1 MYVIDEQAERKE
13 ILRRY
18 KHIIRIVS
26 NNVTNEGK
34 RQIRKA
40 FTVAMN
46 AHAGVRRKTG
56 EPYIYHPLEVA
67 TIAAEDLGLG
77 ATAVVCA
84 FLHDVVEDTE
94 YTLEDIEHIFDKK
107 VAQIVDG
114 LTKIEGVFD
123 YANNSIQSENFKKL
137 LTAMGNDMR
146 VILIKLCDRLHN
158 MRTLES
164 MPENKQ
170 LKIASETQ
178 QLYVPLA
185 HRLGL
190 YKIKSELED
199 LATKYINPKAYN
211 DIASRLKDTEEQ
223 RNEFI
228 TEFAKPIKQQL
239 TERGFKFTLSGRVK
253 SITSIIGKI
262 ENKGVKFEDI
272 YDIFAIRIIL
282 DVPQSVEKEAC
293 FAVYSIISSM
303 YNQKLNRFRDWLT
316 NPKSNGYEAL
326 HCTVMSEQGQWV
338 EVQIR
343 SQRMDEVAEKGLA
356 AHYKYK
362 EVKEGELDENLD
374 NWLSQ
379 IRELLDNDT
388 STAVDFVNDFK
399 LDVVTDRIIVFTPK
413 GKSVNLPVGASVL
426 DFAYNV
432 HTELGN
438 HCMGAKV
445 NYKVVPIEHILHP
458 SDQVEIITSKIIHPK
473 EEWLKLVKTSKAS
486 SEIKKYIREYR
497 TGYMSAGQTKLRELF
512 LSLGIEY
519 SENNIDKLRQ
529 YCKQSN
535 LTDFFFLVY
544 NDTIGEQKVRQCFA
558 KPEKNSTWLLLR
570 NPFTPRKKQKSEKT
584 LKEEITEQ
592 VKNNPEMVLMKKDAE
607 KLPYKTASCCN
618 PIPGDDIVGLIRD
631 NCIEVHRTNCKHA
644 IDEMSKYGNRIIK
657 AKWRENEKI
666 TFLAGIK
673 LVGID
678 RKGLLQEI
686 TSVISEVWNINI
698 RGLVMESSEGIFEGS
713 LMVYIS
719 DAENLNKLI
728 DNIKAIDGIEKVV
741 RI

>member
-228 TEFAKPIKQQL
+228 TEFAKPIKQKL

-607 KLPYKTASCCN
+607 KLLYKTASCCN

>member
-228 TEFAKPIKQQL
+228 TEFAKPIKQKL

-293 FAVYSIISSM
+293 FSVYSIISSM

>member
-34 RQIRKA
+34 RQIRRA

-228 TEFAKPIKQQL
+228 TEFAKPIKQKL

>member
-228 TEFAKPIKQQL
+228 TEFAKPIKQKL

-293 FAVYSIISSM
+293 FSVYSIISSM

-741 RI
+741 RL

>member
-190 YKIKSELED
+190 YKIKSEFED

-228 TEFAKPIKQQL
+228 TEFAKPIKQKL

-293 FAVYSIISSM
+293 FSVYSIISSM

>member
-228 TEFAKPIKQQL
+228 TEFAKPIKQKL

-362 EVKEGELDENLD
+362 EVKEGELDEYLD
-374 NWLSQ
+374 NWFSQ
-379 IRELLDNDT
+379 FRELLDNDT

>member
-228 TEFAKPIKQQL
+228 TEFAKPIKQKL
-239 TERGFKFTLSGRVK
+239 IERGFKFTLSGRVK

>member
-190 YKIKSELED
+190 YKIQSELED

-228 TEFAKPIKQQL
+228 TEFAKPIKQKL

-293 FAVYSIISSM
+293 FSVYSIISSM

-728 DNIKAIDGIEKVV
+728 DNIKAIDGIYKVV

>member
-228 TEFAKPIKQQL
+228 TEFAKPIKQKL

-293 FAVYSIISSM
+293 FSVYSIISSM

-570 NPFTPRKKQKSEKT
+570 NPFTQRKKQKSEKT

>member
-1 MYVIDEQAERKE
+1 MYIIDEQAERKE

-228 TEFAKPIKQQL
+228 TEFAKPIKQKL